1 MPLGV
6 WVVCCASGR
15 EGEQRWS
22 SPAVQRSVL
31 GASSVQAAAW
41 PASGGSWNNRLRR
54 GCFFFFFF
62 LQREVLNSVLEE
74 TNSHLTQSFTI
85 PWCNT
90 PTYALSSYFSSSPA
104 PAFISRSL
112 SPTHSVCLART
123 LALRGNKPNEWAWLF
138 EWVECSAHSP
148 SVSLHI
154 SLATSPLS
162 SLPSRRQISLLPPRA
177 AAKHDNTV
185 HPFTSPGPISL
196 SYSSFSHEPSMSP
209 PPPHPNPAPPPPPPS
224 SYLQLHQRAI
234 FSISCGKWK
243 CSAGKTPSLC

>member
-1 MPLGV
+1 MPAG
-6 WVVCCASGR
+6 GR
-15 EGEQRWS
+15 EN
-22 SPAVQRSVL
+22 
-31 GASSVQAAAW
+31 
-41 PASGGSWNNRLRR
+41 SGGAPLRCSALSWGLRR
-54 GCFFFFFF
+54 CRLLLDLPVEDRGIIDSVSYQAGMFFFFF

-209 PPPHPNPAPPPPPPS
+209 PHLHHNPASLPHLSPPPLFLSLGLQQLPPAAS
-224 SYLQLHQRAI
+224 ESHI
-234 FSISCGKWK
+234 
-243 CSAGKTPSLC
+243 